1 MPTLYA
7 RTLKRAA
14 EIAGGTEA
22 LAVRL
27 KIVPS
32 HLTLWI
38 LGAEPTPQ
46 KLSSRPSTSF
56 PSTTARRISLT
67 KQPQVFYDDIDGA

>member
-38 LGAEPTPQ
+38 LGAEPTPPEIFL
-46 KLSSRPSTSF
+46 KAVDL
-56 PSTTARRISLT
+56 ISEYDGP
-67 KQPQVFYDDIDGA
+67 KNQPH